1 MNPNCLAPARA
12 AGGMSDPVWRSSSRW
27 TLAVLCCFSSLVISS
42 CGYHVAGGAGKADLV
57 PKNVKTIAIPAFS
70 NSTTRYKLCDFL
82 PQAITREFI
91 SRTRYQIVNNP
102 TQADAVLQGAVVNFF
117 AYPTVLD
124 PKTNRAAAVQA
135 IVQMR
140 ITLRDRATN
149 SIIFNR
155 PNMEFRQTYE
165 ISVDPVAYFDES
177 DVANQRLSRDVAR
190 TVVSAILDN
199 F

>member
-1 MNPNCLAPARA
+1 MNPNRLSGAGCLLPL
-12 AGGMSDPVWRSSSRW
+12 V
-27 TLAVLCCFSSLVISS
+27 LAS
-42 CGYHVAGGAGKADLV
+42 CGYHVAGGAGKAGLV
-57 PKNVKTIAIPAFS
+57 PKNVKTIAIPVFS
-70 NSTTRYKLCDFL
+70 NATTRYKLSDFL

-91 SRTRYQIVNNP
+91 SRTRYQIVNDPN
-102 TQADAVLQGAVVNFF
+102 QADAVLQGGVVAFY
-117 AYPTVLD
+117 AYPTVFD
-124 PKTNRAAAVQA
+124 PRTNRAAAVQA

-165 ISVDPVAYFDES
+165 ISVDPAVYCDAS
-177 DVANQRLSRDVAR
+177 DVAMQRLSHDAAR
-190 TVVSAILDN
+190 TVVSAILDS

>member
-27 TLAVLCCFSSLVISS
+27 TLAVACCLSVLVTTS

-57 PKNVKTIAIPAFS
+57 PKNVKTIAIPAFG

-165 ISVDPVAYFDES
+165 ISVDPAAYFDES